1 MIGRLSWV
9 PVAASVLQLSRLVDM
24 RTLKAELQLLAARS
38 RQEGRGPLEVCVAA
52 DIQELGELV
61 SALFQWVASV
71 CSFYGASLRDFAA
84 SFADGSTLCLL
95 VRYNP
100 RLMMHILSTFAN
112 YASSCWT

>member
-9 PVAASVLQLSRLVDM
+9 PVGASVLQLPRLVDL

-38 RQEGRGPLEVCVAA
+38 RQEGRGPLELCVAA

-61 SALFQWVASV
+61 GALFQWAASV

-100 RLMMHILSTFAN
+100 RLTMRILSTSADCD
-112 YASSCWT
+112 SSCWT